1 MPTVPKYEPNVRIAP
16 LIQQGFSV
24 RASGDD
30 FGAAIGRG
38 MGDVASGLNKAAQAA
53 VFVKELE
60 GEAEAKQA
68 DNGYAAWER
77 EAMYGQNGYMNLEG
91 QAAVAARAEFEK
103 TAATKRQE
111 FGSGLT
117 GFGSK
122 AYERA
127 STARLNSILDRTITH
142 QASER
147 KTWMKQ
153 ASADRVATFADD
165 ALASYQNP
173 ALVQKNIDAGLAEIR
188 SMAALAGLDEDS
200 LKLREDQFRSGV
212 HKNVALRMAQTD
224 PSAALEYA
232 TAHKDDF
239 DGDALTDLEGVL
251 APVIIDQKSRQEAE
265 RIMSAGRAPSG
276 EGTLGAAGPTRALAN
291 LKARAI
297 GGATRA
303 DALTNLDANFAIN
316 LDAIIE
322 DAPDSIKAGLG
333 LTSGYRSTEKQAEL
347 YAANQSGSVAEPG
360 GSSHEYGLA
369 VDLTWNGKL
378 IKRGEV
384 PDEVIDY
391 LHNNA
396 AAYGLNFRLK
406 DASGAAREDWHVEP
420 MDARQRI
427 AGGATVS
434 ARGTGVAPR
443 STMPSAS
450 EQLAALDAIDNPML
464 REETA
469 RRLKLITDIRDAEAK
484 EQFARLQSEAF
495 AMIDQGQSP
504 DAMDP
509 QMRAQLGRDEM
520 AGLWSY
526 YEARRKG
533 TLATDE
539 KTLYGLQT
547 EYAKDPAAFAQRDLW
562 EVRDKLSDADWE
574 KVTGWRQ
581 TALTDGR
588 KASTEATAIVSTSD
602 MMRTQLDQV
611 GITTTGKT
619 GKERDEAARREA
631 QFQIALQREVD
642 AATKANNG
650 VALKP
655 TEVQSIINRLLLPV
669 VIKDPGTFYDSE
681 TNVRLFEVPNLGNVG
696 GNKTAALYSDY
707 AEIPQA
713 DRISIEMALEQ
724 RLGFKPSE
732 EQVEAEYAAFLSA
745 QFNTG
750 P

>member
-1 MPTVPKYEPNVRIAP
+1 MPTVPKYEPNVRLAP
-16 LIQQGFSV
+16 LVQQGFSV

-68 DNGYAAWER
+68 DNAYAAWER

-103 TAATKRQE
+103 TAAQKRQE
-111 FGSGLT
+111 FGGTLT

-153 ASADRVATFADD
+153 ASADRVATFAED
-165 ALASYQNP
+165 ALAGYQDS
-173 ALVQKNIDAGLAEIR
+173 ALVEKNINAGLAEIR
-188 SMAALAGLDEDS
+188 SMAALSGLDEDS
-200 LKLREDQFRSGV
+200 VTLREEQFRSGV
-212 HKNVALRMAQTD
+212 HKNIALRLAQTD
-224 PSAALEYA
+224 PSAAKAYA
-232 TAHKDDF
+232 DEHKASISGDDM
-239 DGDALTDLEGVL
+239 TDLEGIF
-251 APVIIDQKSRQEAE
+251 APIILDQQARVAADQYLNPSAPSPTQFAATDLPPQAYGLLGVIAGSESPGYDVINGGDRFTAYDAHPNMKGAGGSSTA
-265 RIMSAGRAPSG
+265 AGRYQFVF
-276 EGTLGAAGPTRALAN
+276 GTWTRVSKATGAADFTPENQDKGAWWLAQ
-291 LKARAI
+291 
-297 GGATRA
+297 A
-303 DALTNLDANFAIN
+303 DYKTNTGRDLSADIAAGNY
-316 LDAIIE
+316 
-322 DAPDSIKAGLG
+322 SQIKAGLG
-333 LTSGYRSTEKQAEL
+333 STWE
-347 YAANQSGSVAEPG
+347 
-360 GSSHEYGLA
+360 GLA
-369 VDLTWNGKL
+369 KMSDEEFA
-378 IKRGEV
+378 KRMRMG
-384 PDEVIDY
+384 
-391 LHNNA
+391 
-396 AAYGLNFRLK
+396 G
-406 DASGAAREDWHVEP
+406 GAGAP
-420 MDARQRI
+420 MDPLAYLDSIENPDLRDATERRI
-427 AGGATVS
+427 AAVS
-434 ARGTGVAPR
+434 A
-443 STMPSAS
+443 M
-450 EQLAALDAIDNPML
+450 
-464 REETA
+464 RERMATE
-469 RRLKLITDIRDAEAK
+469 RRATLKAEA
-484 EQFARLQSEAF
+484 FGY
-495 AMIDQGQSP
+495 IDQGNAP
-504 DAMDP
+504 DSMP
-509 QMRAQLGRDEM
+509 PEMRAQLGREEM

-526 YEARRKG
+526 YEARSKG
-533 TLATDE
+533 TPIKTDDE
-539 KTLYGLQT
+539 TLYNL
-547 EYAKDPAAFAQRDLW
+547 QRDYASDPEAFGLRFKNGDLW
-562 EVRDKLSDADWE
+562 SARDKLSDSDWE
-574 KVTGWRQ
+574 KVTGWGQ

-588 KASTEATAIVSTSD
+588 KTSDQATTIISTSE

-619 GKERDEAARREA
+619 GRERDEAARREA
-631 QFQIALQREVD
+631 EFQVALQREVD

-732 EQVEAEYAAFLSA
+732 EQVEAEYAAFLQA
-745 QFNTG
+745 QYNTG
-750 P
+750 Q